1 MDQLLICDLRLCVLL
16 PLSIVASTTVTIPW
30 FWPQATGLIE
40 QGEEQEGELVK
51 WVKWGFLKTKLL
63 NNVGWGE
70 WRVFLHSEFFC
81 LIKQNKQATG
91 LIEQGEE
98 KEGGSDGGSRRVK
111 WRNGRQIEANHEDE
125 GEVIHIFLFVNPT
138 FWKHS
143 KICVFLHG
151 IKKIGDKGESI
162 FNAAS
167 TSRNSRCGQDQQIP
181 GMR

>member
-40 QGEEQEGELVK
+40 QGEEEEGGLVK
-51 WVKWGFLKTKLL
+51 WVTWGFLKTKLL

-81 LIKQNKQATG
+81 LAKQHKQATG

-98 KEGGSDGGSRRVK
+98 QEGELVKWVK
-111 WRNGRQIEANHEDE
+111 WRFLKTKLLNNDGW
-125 GEVIHIFLFVNPT
+125 GE
-138 FWKHS
+138 WR
-143 KICVFLHG
+143 VFLSG
-151 IKKIGDKGESI
+151 QTTQTSDWTYRARGGKGRRIRWRE
-162 FNAAS
+162 
-167 TSRNSRCGQDQQIP
+167 
-181 GMR
+181 